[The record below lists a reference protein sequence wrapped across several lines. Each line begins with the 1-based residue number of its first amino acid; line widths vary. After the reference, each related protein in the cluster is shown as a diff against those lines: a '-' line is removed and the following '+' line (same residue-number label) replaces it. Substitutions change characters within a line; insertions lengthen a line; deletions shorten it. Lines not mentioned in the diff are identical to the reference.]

1 MIKVFCNLVVSASKS
16 HQDGSIRNYTGYQ
29 VLRTI
34 PQNQK
39 QVEFL
44 IRIDPGEEYLFWSE
58 IGLGQDV
65 DIMVSAGQKQKFIAE
80 LDLMNIKHRIMIADV
95 AEQMRIEIT
104 PAGNPNQRSSTS
116 AHQMTWTA
124 YHSLDDMYTFLDFLE
139 TTYDFVTTE
148 TIGQSFEGRDMR
160 VAKVCRGGC
169 GNKPAVW
176 IDGGIHAR
184 EWITPATVTWM
195 LKELVE
201 NDAAHPDLTQNMD
214 W

>member
-1 MIKVFCNLVVSASKS
+1 MFLKKTISVASFEEK
-16 HQDGSIRNYTGYQ
+16 DDPIINYTGYQ

-34 PQNQK
+34 PQNQE
-39 QVEFL
+39 QVEMLLRMEFE
-44 IRIDPGEEYLFWSE
+44 DKYLFWSE
-58 IGLGQDV
+58 IGLGYDV
-65 DIMVSAGQKQKFIAE
+65 DIMASAGQVGKLKS
-80 LDLMNIKHRIMIADV
+80 DLALKNIQQRIMIADV
-95 AEQMRIEIT
+95 GEQMRIERT
-104 PAGNPNQRSSTS
+104 PAGNPNHRPSITT
-116 AHQMTWTA
+116 HKMTWTA

-160 VAKVCRGGC
+160 VAKVCQGCC

-184 EWITPATVTWM
+184 EWISPATVTWM

-201 NDAAHPDLTQNMD
+201 NNAAHPDLTQNMD